1 MTRTLERF
9 KDGLQTVPA
18 DVAWYLSD
26 LGRSLGRQQLFA
38 ARAPQKLKALK
49 EHAIVQSAVSSNR
62 MEGIEVNDRRG
73 AGYITIPEKFTDQD
87 LIQALLDADI
97 LCSFAG
103 KISDVFKIDGDD
115 SFISID
121 LKKTGEMLLQ
131 LELQ

>member
-62 MEGIEVNDRRG
+62 MEGIEVNDRRVG
-73 AGYITIPEKFTDQD
+73 TLVFGKAAATDRDEEEVRGY
-87 LIQALLDADI
+87 ALRA
-97 LCSFAG
+97 SARSSTSKPWARSRG
-103 KISDVFKIDGDD
+103 RNPW
-115 SFISID
+115 
-121 LKKTGEMLLQ
+121 
-131 LELQ
+131 